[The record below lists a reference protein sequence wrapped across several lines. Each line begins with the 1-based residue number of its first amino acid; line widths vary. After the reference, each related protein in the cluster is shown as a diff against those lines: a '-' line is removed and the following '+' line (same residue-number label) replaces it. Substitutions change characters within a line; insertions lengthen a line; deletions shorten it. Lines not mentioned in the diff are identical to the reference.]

1 MDKKETSMHDRFA
14 ELAPWHVNGTLSEAD
29 RKWVDGYVRDH
40 PTASAEL
47 EWYRSLQA
55 NIKAEAPV
63 VSPEIGLDRL
73 LDRVHAEKSRVGKRR
88 TRQALHRV
96 LDPIMGFVESLFLRP
111 AYAYAAAAL
120 VVVQTGVIGALFVEQ
135 RRTEQEYSEYRS
147 IATVPATGPT
157 LRVSFKS
164 DARES
169 DIRTALVDIGG
180 TLVGGPGQLGE
191 YVVRVPLN
199 RIETAAAALQ
209 SNPVVEAVRIARPAP
224 GN

>member
-1 MDKKETSMHDRFA
+1 MAEKETSMHDRFV
-14 ELAPWHVNGTLSEAD
+14 ELAPWHVNGTLSEVD
-29 RKWVDGYVRDH
+29 RNWVDAYVQDH
-40 PTASAEL
+40 PTAAAEL
-47 EWYRSLQA
+47 EWFRSLQA

-63 VSPEIGLDRL
+63 VSAEIGLDRL
-73 LDRVHAEKSRVGKRR
+73 LDRVRAEKSRSGEQR
-88 TRQALHRV
+88 TQRALHRV

-135 RRTEQEYSEYRS
+135 RKTEQEYSEYRS

-169 DIRTALVDIGG
+169 DIRNALVDVGG

-199 RIETAAAALQ
+199 RIEVAATTLQ
-209 SNPVVEAVRIARPAP
+209 SNPAVEAVRIAQPAP
-224 GN
+224 RN